1 MRAVAAEQGGFDPA
15 GQAQHHPTMLLLEP
29 RGGVDTGDA
38 GGELT
43 VEVETLTRPQVSGWV
58 TGVSVV
64 YRPGLRYE

>member
-1 MRAVAAEQGGFDPA
+1 
-15 GQAQHHPTMLLLEP
+15 MLLLEP